1 MNAGIKIMKQY
12 HELLQHILK
21 NGTDRSDRTSTGT
34 ISTFGYQMRFD
45 LSEGF
50 PLLTTKKVHFK
61 SIVHELLWFIT
72 GSTNIRPLVL
82 NDVRIW
88 NEWPYEKFKKSSE
101 YNNETLQEFVERI
114 KNDEVFAQKYGDL
127 GPVYGKQWR
136 NFNGVDQLSILIDGI
151 KKNPF
156 SRRHI
161 LNAWNPAE
169 LENMALPP
177 CHMMMQFY
185 VSSDNKKLSCQLYQ
199 RSADVFLG
207 VPFNI
212 ASYALLTHLIAQ
224 VCGLEVGE
232 FVHSFGDVHIYKD
245 HLEQVNTQ
253 LQRDFRSLPKLELN
267 PEITRIEDIKYED
280 ITLVGYNP
288 HPLISAK
295 VSV

>member
-1 MNAGIKIMKQY
+1 MKQY

-21 NGTDRSDRTSTGT
+21 NGTDRMDRTSTGT

-45 LSEGF
+45 LNEGF

-61 SIVHELLWFIT
+61 SVAYELLWFIT

-88 NEWPYEKFKKSSE
+88 NEWPYAKFIKSEE
-101 YNNETLQEFVERI
+101 YNQETMQEFVERI
-114 KNDEVFAQKYGDL
+114 KTDEEFALKYGDL

-136 NFNGVDQLSILIDGI
+136 NFNGVDQLSVLIEGI

-224 VCGLEVGE
+224 VCNLEVGE
-232 FVHSFGDVHIYKD
+232 FVHTFGDVHIYKD

-253 LQRDFRSLPKLELN
+253 LHRDFRTLPKLKLN
-267 PEITRIEDIKYED
+267 PEIKNIEDFKYED
-280 ITLVGYNP
+280 IILEGYSP

>member
-1 MNAGIKIMKQY
+1 MKQY
-12 HELLQHILK
+12 LELIDHILK
-21 NGTDRSDRTSTGT
+21 HGTERADRTSTGT

-61 SIVHELLWFIT
+61 SVVYELLWFIQ

-82 NDVRIW
+82 NNVRIW
-88 NEWPYEKFKKSSE
+88 NEWPYEKYQKSSDYQGE
-101 YNNETLQEFVERI
+101 SMQEFIDKI
-114 KNDEVFAQKYGDL
+114 KEDESFALKHGDL

-136 NFNGVDQLSILIDGI
+136 NFNGIDQLEELIQGI

-161 LNAWNPAE
+161 INAWNPAE

-185 VSSDNKKLSCQLYQ
+185 VSSDQKKLSCQLYQ
-199 RSADVFLG
+199 RSADTFLG

-212 ASYALLTHLIAQ
+212 ASYALFTHMIAQ
-224 VCGLEVGE
+224 SCGLEAGD
-232 FVHSFGDVHIYKD
+232 FVHTFGDVHIYKD
-245 HLEQVNTQ
+245 HLEQVS
-253 LQRDFRSLPKLELN
+253 LQRQREPFKLATLKLN
-267 PEITRIEDIKYED
+267 PNITSIYDFKYED
-280 ITLVGYNP
+280 IELVDYIS
-288 HPLISAK
+288 HPAIK
-295 VSV
+295 GQVSV

>member
-1 MNAGIKIMKQY
+1 MKQY
-12 HELLQHILK
+12 HELLQHILE
-21 NGTDRSDRTSTGT
+21 NGTERSDRTSTGT

-61 SIVHELLWFIT
+61 SIAHELLWFIT

-88 NEWPYEKFKKSSE
+88 NEWPYEKFRKSSE

-114 KNDEVFAQKYGDL
+114 KNDELFAQKHGDL

-136 NFNGVDQLSILIDGI
+136 NFNGIDQLSILIDGI
-151 KKNPF
+151 KNNPF

-161 LNAWNPAE
+161 INAWNPAE

-212 ASYALLTHLIAQ
+212 ASYALLTHLIAE

-232 FVHSFGDVHIYKD
+232 FVHTFGDVHIYKD

-253 LQRDFRSLPKLELN
+253 LHRDFRPLPKLVLN
-267 PEITRIEDIKYED
+267 PDITQIEDFKYED

>member
-1 MNAGIKIMKQY
+1 MKQY
-12 HELLQHILK
+12 HELLQHIL
-21 NGTDRSDRTSTGT
+21 NTGTDRMDRTSTGT

-45 LSEGF
+45 LNEGF

-61 SIVHELLWFIT
+61 SVAYELLWFIT

-88 NEWPYEKFKKSSE
+88 NEWPFAKFVKSDE
-101 YNNETLQEFVERI
+101 YNQETMQEFVDRI
-114 KNDEVFAQKYGDL
+114 KVDEEFALKYGDL

-136 NFNGVDQLSILIDGI
+136 NFNGVDQLSVLIEGI

-224 VCGLEVGE
+224 VCNLEVGE
-232 FVHSFGDVHIYKD
+232 FVHTFGDVHIYKD

-253 LQRDFRSLPKLELN
+253 LHRDFRALPKLKLN
-267 PEITRIEDIKYED
+267 PEIKNIEDFKYED
-280 ITLVGYNP
+280 IILEGYNP